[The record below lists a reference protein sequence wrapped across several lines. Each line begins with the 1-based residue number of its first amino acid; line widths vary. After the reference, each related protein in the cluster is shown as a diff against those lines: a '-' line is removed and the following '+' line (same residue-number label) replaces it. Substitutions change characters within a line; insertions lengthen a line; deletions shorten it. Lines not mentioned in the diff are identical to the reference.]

1 MGGPVGD
8 AGRGGAG
15 RRHGGETGDL
25 VDVGGAADV
34 RTVGAWAAA
43 SRRVDDKLHLAVGDE
58 VGGGGAGAVTL
69 ADLGHHHLDG
79 NAVVLEELARAFG
92 GADREAQLD
101 EAHGG
106 SETFLLVAI

>member
-8 AGRGGAG
+8 AGGGGA
-15 RRHGGETGDL
+15 RRGHCGETGDL

-34 RTVGAWAAA
+34 GAVGTRAPA

-58 VGGGGAGAVTL
+58 VGGGGTGAVTL

-92 GADREAQLD
+92 GTDREAELD

-106 SETFLLVAI
+106 